1 MLLLKPPGVL
11 GTRGADVDRV
21 TGRHLILI
29 SKLKWLGAA
38 ACGLLLLAAC
48 GGTSAAKPTPTPKA
62 DNGTATVLFAASLE
76 DLMTNN
82 VGPAFQDAT
91 GDTFQGQGANSG
103 TIANG
108 LVAKTMTGDVF
119 ISAAAAANAPLMT
132 AANGNLVS
140 WYITFASTKLLIA
153 YNPNSQFASD
163 FKKKPW
169 YDVLQEPGI
178 KVGRTDPTT
187 DPKGALTVKAL
198 VAAQSAYNLPT
209 GFSAGVLANSQ
220 VYPEAALLGDLQ
232 SGQLDAGFFYSVEAS
247 AAGITTTVDLGQA
260 EQQAAYTITLL
271 NNAPNK
277 NAGTDFIVYLL
288 GKDGV
293 KEMKSVG
300 LTILPYQV
308 TGDRTDIPKA
318 IQSLLPKS

>member
-1 MLLLKPPGVL
+1 M
-11 GTRGADVDRV
+11 
-21 TGRHLILI
+21 I

-247 AAGITTTVDLGQA
+247 AAGITTTVDLGKA
-260 EQQAAYTITLL
+260 EQSAAYTITLL

-288 GKDGV
+288 GKEGV

>member
-1 MLLLKPPGVL
+1 
-11 GTRGADVDRV
+11 
-21 TGRHLILI
+21 LIV
-29 SKLKWLGAA
+29 KLKWLGAA

-48 GGTSAAKPTPTPKA
+48 GGASAAKPTPTPKA
-62 DNGTATVLFAASLE
+62 DNGTATVLYAASLE

-163 FKKKPW
+163 FKRKPW

-209 GFSAGVLANSQ
+209 GFSASVLANSQ

-247 AAGITTTVDLGQA
+247 AADITTTVDLGKA
-260 EQQAAYTITLL
+260 EQSAAYTITLL

-277 NAGTDFIVYLL
+277 AAGTDFIVYLL

-293 KEMKSVG
+293 KEMKAVG
-300 LTILPYQV
+300 LTILPYKV

>member
-1 MLLLKPPGVL
+1 
-11 GTRGADVDRV
+11 
-21 TGRHLILI
+21 LI

-247 AAGITTTVDLGQA
+247 AAGITTTVDLGKA
-260 EQQAAYTITLL
+260 EQSAAYTITLL

-288 GKDGV
+288 GKEGV

>member
-1 MLLLKPPGVL
+1 
-11 GTRGADVDRV
+11 
-21 TGRHLILI
+21 
-29 SKLKWLGAA
+29 
-38 ACGLLLLAAC
+38 
-48 GGTSAAKPTPTPKA
+48 
-62 DNGTATVLFAASLE
+62 
-76 DLMTNN
+76 
-82 VGPAFQDAT
+82 
-91 GDTFQGQGANSG
+91 
-103 TIANG
+103 
-108 LVAKTMTGDVF
+108 
-119 ISAAAAANAPLMT
+119 MT

-260 EQQAAYTITLL
+260 EQSGGLHDHAAQQR
-271 NNAPNK
+271 PQQERR
-277 NAGTDFIVYLL
+277 
-288 GKDGV
+288 DGLHRLPPRQGRRQGD
-293 KEMKSVG
+293 EVG
-300 LTILPYQV
+300 RADHPALP
-308 TGDRTDIPKA
+308 GDRGPHGHPQGDPVPA
-318 IQSLLPKS
+318 PRRADSLSMLAAGNEPPLRLRVRCRAAAPFTR